1 MFSKLFTTIIKR
13 FVESIFDMEKKSGVG
28 FLTTSNVSNWFS
40 LRTCFFTF
48 FVVFFYIGRPFMKA
62 IDRKC
67 VFIFFKK
74 DAFLNWTGLGK
85 THFFFITETGKKNWK
100 NVIFFHV
107 LAPEKETLF
116 FRKLIAS
123 GSVRG
128 KCAFSKI
135 IILVF
140 LKMP

>member
-1 MFSKLFTTIIKR
+1 
-13 FVESIFDMEKKSGVG
+13 
-28 FLTTSNVSNWFS
+28 
-40 LRTCFFTF
+40 
-48 FVVFFYIGRPFMKA
+48 MKA

-85 THFFFITETGKKNWK
+85 THIFFITETEKNLKKLD
-100 NVIFFHV
+100 FFHV
-107 LAPEKETLF
+107 LAPEKEKVF